1 MAQSQLHK
9 QSLPAWATNDTSSY
23 INGISAWIASQKSVL
38 GQVKVDDKSSIITA
52 ISELLNLLYLKGK
65 QYILTRFQHSH
76 NFLVVYYFQ

>member
-9 QSLPAWATNDTSSY
+9 QSLPAWATNDASSY

-38 GQVKVDDKSSIITA
+38 GQVKVDDKSSRITA

-65 QYILTRFQHSH
+65 QYILTIF
-76 NFLVVYYFQ
+76 